1 MWNDSI
7 LLLTIN
13 VTDWNVLM
21 LLAPSTPYFP
31 FSYFDSIHS
40 LLRLPFLTSFRNEYA
55 NLLFEKISK
64 QKRLY
69 FIFSIQLLH
78 LQLLCIVSVVE
89 RLFHF
94 VENRCVENGHFVMQI
109 NNHKVKF
116 CNIKSHLLK
125 FDLIEIVFFAVNQK
139 CYFKLFYFLRLFT
152 WSKQLIKRLHRCQ
165 LIKTF
170 VYDQIKC
177 LEKIPRILL
186 VDWKFLK

>member
-1 MWNDSI
+1 MWDDSI

-21 LLAPSTPYFP
+21 LLAPSTPYSP

-69 FIFSIQLLH
+69 FLFNYCICNCSALCLL
-78 LQLLCIVSVVE
+78 LWDCLTLSKTAVSKMVI
-89 RLFHF
+89 LYP
-94 VENRCVENGHFVMQI
+94 QI

-116 CNIKSHLLK
+116 CKHKNHLLK
-125 FDLIEIVFFAVNQK
+125 FDLIEIVFFAINQK
-139 CYFKLFYFLRLFT
+139 CYFKLFYFLKLFT

-177 LEKIPRILL
+177 LEKILRILL
-186 VDWKFLK
+186 VDWKF